1 MAKDK
6 DLKTP
11 NVPPL
16 RFPGFSDEWKCV
28 KVSDL
33 LDFYSTNSL
42 SWDMLN
48 YDGGEIKNLHY
59 GLIHSGLPTLVDLN
73 KDSLPFVNEASI
85 PKKYTLCKE
94 GDVAFAD
101 ASEDTNEVGKVVE
114 FLNTNGENIIS
125 GLHTIHGRDKSDMTV
140 TGFKGYAFSSMPFHH
155 QIRRIAQGTKIYSIS
170 TKTFDEVYIGVP
182 TKDEQAKI
190 ARLLQ
195 LLDERIA
202 AQNKIIDNLQ
212 SLIKGLNDKFHD
224 EVQGE
229 FVSFSEI
236 GIAYSGLSGKSGD
249 DFGQGYPF
257 ITYLNVYQNNVIN
270 EDDFGL
276 VTIAANESQHT
287 ISHGDVL
294 FTLSSETPDEV
305 GIGSVYL
312 GKSDKFYLNS
322 FCFGVSILTKG
333 RIYPPYLA
341 YLVSSTKFRKF
352 VYPLAQGST
361 RFNLQKNDFMKKKF
375 ILPSIEDQRKISNT
389 LDVLSQKLTTE
400 QHLNE
405 LYKIQKEHLLRNLF
419 I

>member
-1 MAKDK
+1 MAQDK

-16 RFPGFSDEWKCV
+16 RFPGFTDEWK
-28 KVSDL
+28 KVTL
-33 LDFYSTNSL
+33 GEIGTGFNYG
-42 SWDMLN
+42 LN
-48 YDGGEIKNLHY
+48 APAKEYDGMNKYIRITDIEESTGAYSEADVVSPNGKLSDEYIVNDNDILLARTGASTGKSYLYAPKDGRLYFAGFLIRFNVNKANPYFIYTNLHTRNY
-59 GLIHSGLPTLVDLN
+59 WRWVNIMSARSGQPGINSQEYSSYQLY
-73 KDSLPFVNEASI
+73 I
-85 PKKYTLCKE
+85 PSRKE
-94 GDVAFAD
+94 Q
-101 ASEDTNEVGKVVE
+101 N
-114 FLNTNGENIIS
+114 
-125 GLHTIHGRDKSDMTV
+125 
-140 TGFKGYAFSSMPFHH
+140 
-155 QIRRIAQGTKIYSIS
+155 
-170 TKTFDEVYIGVP
+170 
-182 TKDEQAKI
+182 KI
-190 ARLLQ
+190 ANLLQ
-195 LLDERIA
+195 LLDERIST
-202 AQNKIIDNLQ
+202 QNKIIDNLQ

>member
-1 MAKDK
+1 
-6 DLKTP
+6 
-11 NVPPL
+11 
-16 RFPGFSDEWKCV
+16 
-28 KVSDL
+28 
-33 LDFYSTNSL
+33 
-42 SWDMLN
+42 MLN

-101 ASEDTNEVGKVVE
+101 ASEDTNEVGKVIE

-125 GLHTIHGRDKSDMTV
+125 GLHTIHGRDKSGMTI

>member
-1 MAKDK
+1 
-6 DLKTP
+6 
-11 NVPPL
+11 
-16 RFPGFSDEWKCV
+16 
-28 KVSDL
+28 
-33 LDFYSTNSL
+33 
-42 SWDMLN
+42 MLN

-59 GLIHSGLPTLVDLN
+59 GLIHSGLPTLVDVS
-73 KDSLPFVNEASI
+73 KDSFPFVNEAST

-202 AQNKIIDNLQ
+202 TQNKIIDNLQ
-212 SLIKGLNDKFHD
+212 SLIKGLNDKFHE

-229 FVSFSEI
+229 LVSFSEI

-287 ISHGDVL
+287 IFHGDVL

-312 GKSDKFYLNS
+312 GESDKFYLNS
-322 FCFGVSILTKG
+322 FCFGVSIPNKD

-341 YLVSSTKFRKF
+341 HLVSSTKFRKF

-375 ILPSIEDQRKISNT
+375 ILPTIEKQRRIATT
-389 LDVLSQKLTTE
+389 LDAINAQLA
-400 QHLNE
+400 NE
-405 LYKIQKEHLLRNLF
+405 KRLKDLYIAKKEYLLRQIF

>member
-1 MAKDK
+1 MAQDK

-16 RFPGFSDEWKCV
+16 RFPGFTDEWKKTTLGEIGKTFNGLTGKNSNDFGQGSPYITYKSIFDNS
-28 KVSDL
+28 KVDISRVEYVTITDNERIKSAQNVVRLGDIFFTTSSETPTEVGMTSVL
-33 LDFYSTNSL
+33 LDGIEDCYLNSFCFGYRLSNKEETLPEYFRFYLRASVIRNKLSILAQGSTRFNIS
-42 SWDMLN
+42 
-48 YDGGEIKNLHY
+48 K
-59 GLIHSGLPTLVDLN
+59 
-73 KDSLPFVNEASI
+73 
-85 PKKYTLCKE
+85 
-94 GDVAFAD
+94 
-101 ASEDTNEVGKVVE
+101 NEVMRMGIN
-114 FLNTNGENIIS
+114 LPN
-125 GLHTIHGRDKSDMTV
+125 
-140 TGFKGYAFSSMPFHH
+140 SS
-155 QIRRIAQGTKIYSIS
+155 
-170 TKTFDEVYIGVP
+170 
-182 TKDEQAKI
+182 EQEKI
-190 ARLLQ
+190 AALLSCI
-195 LLDERIA
+195 DERITT
-202 AQNKIIDNLQ
+202 QNKIIDNLQ
-212 SLIKGLNDKFHD
+212 SLIKGLNDKFHE

-229 FVSFSEI
+229 LVSFSEI

-312 GKSDKFYLNS
+312 GESDKFYLNS
-322 FCFGVSILTKG
+322 FCFGVSIPNKD

-341 YLVSSTKFRKF
+341 HLVSSTKFRKF

-375 ILPSIEDQRKISNT
+375 ILPTIEKQRRIATT
-389 LDVLSQKLTTE
+389 LDAINAQLA
-400 QHLNE
+400 NE
-405 LYKIQKEHLLRNLF
+405 KRLKDLYIAKKEYLLRQIF